1 MPVYNFSTTP
11 LYVAEGQT
19 VQFRYEA
26 PDTFDTLEQ
35 VEIQIGELTVFWIIE
50 TRKEDFAPDPFDLQ
64 DINPAEIDVVYSYA
78 ETQEGPDAAP
88 FGGGSSFNPLRTGE
102 EIITISGL
110 SDGTQAPI
118 TISSNVQNAA
128 DYAYRIRTDPA
139 AVWGAWTTG
148 DNKPAAQQF
157 VSNGDQIQVRL
168 KSSAAAA
175 DEKRVTVTVGTG
187 EEEWR
192 ITTGAQPVNEP
203 NPVPVFDPIN
213 ELELNTQVYSNIVQ
227 ILGLNTDALI
237 QIDQGGELRISSSNA
252 TTTEVIGTAEYQ
264 VLSSGT
270 AWAGSGTVSNGDYV
284 QLRGTSSVA
293 SNADKIFS
301 IDIGDGIGI
310 SAWNTRTGNGV
321 NTIPDNFIFQD
332 LVEVVPGT
340 TNIAS
345 TVSFGPTAPQDPNA
359 ALIQGLTDGI
369 SVPVVLRA
377 AETTAIN
384 PRIKVNGGSS
394 GTFSNVSVQNGD
406 YIQLIVDAD
415 PDLSVAPTTESVQ
428 VAINVGDRVITA
440 WSVTNWFG
448 PDETPAFVQPTNL
461 QNQTP
466 GGFGVLGP
474 IGMTDFNTAITI
486 STTSPVAYD
495 SGGAATGEALGSEVL
510 ISINGD
516 AAVAGPR
523 TAQPDNTGNPVTV
536 TFFIPQPGNADA
548 DPVEGLSHYS
558 EFDISLGLAPTFTFR
573 SFNYAVK
580 PVPPS
585 YQGVWYS
592 NKNEFFDEAAYEA
605 AGSPVANASSYYRA
619 SKLDGYST
627 GTVLPVTKES
637 INGYGDLEERFPGF
651 LECDGTAYNAADYP
665 FLFDIIGTQ
674 YGFDTAGS
682 EGEYNETN
690 KEYTGT
696 FRVPDYRNRRLTGAG
711 IVDGNRGSSA
721 FLEADVGSY
730 EIPGSTGG
738 WWYVS
743 DVDVAGPDPLEQV
756 ITTPGS
762 NTGTESIF
770 FELGT
775 PKTFGTETLATEVPF
790 NVTGQVNATIGPVS
804 EKTVQ
809 VPTHEHFV
817 ITGIPEDISGDP
829 VIPWDTRAYYGTQ
842 GSGSRGPSSQGPDEP
857 AVSRVSSWWRGMGAL
872 NAGVFDQELGRT
884 FGPPQQVDDYL
895 PLGPEGASTTASFG
909 NYWSSPVG
917 PIQNLSP
924 RDSYFQVNS
933 GSPTDAAVID
943 SKEALVRIDEY
954 QNPNELLSHT
964 HLLGTDVVGD
974 PNLDFSYGNANSFG
988 GLRAGLPNF
997 SNVITVTFNQSDVA
1011 IELNEA
1017 EFSWN
1022 NSTRPIPT
1030 VAMDPKRKV
1039 PVLAPFHK
1047 IKYIIKA
1054 Y

>member
-1 MPVYNFSTTP
+1 MPVYNYSLTP
-11 LYVAEGQT
+11 LYVSEGQT

-35 VEIQIGELTVFWIIE
+35 IEVQIGELTVFWVIQTE
-50 TRKEDFAPDPFDLQ
+50 KEDFAPDPFELQ
-64 DINPAEIDVVYSYA
+64 DINPAEIDQVYTYA
-78 ETQEGPDAAP
+78 ETSEGPNAVP
-88 FGGGSSFNPLRTGE
+88 FGGGSTFNPLRTGE
-102 EIITISGL
+102 EVITISGL
-110 SDGTQAPI
+110 SPGTNAPI
-118 TISSNVQNAA
+118 TISSNVINAA
-128 DYAYRIRTDPA
+128 DWAYRIRRGSTGTWPA
-139 AVWGAWTTG
+139 FITG
-148 DNKPAAQQF
+148 NNYPTAQQF
-157 VSNGDQIQVRL
+157 VENLDQIQVRL
-168 KSSAAAA
+168 KSSSNPA
-175 DEKRVTVTVGTG
+175 DSKRVTVTVGTG
-187 EEEWR
+187 SESWN
-192 ITTGAQPVNEP
+192 IVTGALPVNEP
-203 NPVPVFDPIN
+203 NPVPVFNPLN
-213 ELELNTQVYSNIVQ
+213 GLELDVTIYSNIVQ
-227 ILGLNTDALI
+227 ILGLNTDAAI
-237 QIDQGGELRISSSNA
+237 AVDQQGELRIASSNA
-252 TTTEVIGTAEYQ
+252 TTNLVSGGEQYA

-270 AWAGSGTVSNGDYV
+270 AWASSGTVSNGDYV
-284 QLRGTSSVA
+284 QLRGQSSGTSTTT
-293 SNADKIFS
+293 KIFS
-301 IDIGDGIGI
+301 VDIGDGIGI
-310 SAWNTRTGNGV
+310 AGWETRTGQGIDRV
-321 NTIPDNFIFQD
+321 PDNFIFQD

-345 TVSFGPTAPQDPNA
+345 TVSFGPSSGDA
-359 ALIQGLTDGI
+359 ALVQGLTDGI
-369 SVPVVLRA
+369 TVPVTVRA
-377 AETTAIN
+377 ADTTATN
-384 PRIKVNGGSS
+384 PRVRINGGST
-394 GTFSNVSVQNGD
+394 GQFSNIEVGNGD
-406 YIQLIVDAD
+406 TIQLVVDAD

-428 VAINVGDRVITA
+428 VAINVGDRPITP

-448 PDETPAFVQPTNL
+448 PDETPSFVQPTNL

-466 GGFGVLGP
+466 GGFAILGP
-474 IGMTDFNTAITI
+474 IGLTNFNTAITI
-486 STTSPVAYD
+486 SATAPTAYD
-495 SGGAATGEALGSEVL
+495 NGGAATGEALGSQVL

-536 TFFIPQPGNADA
+536 TFFIPQPGDADA

-605 AGSPVANASSYYRA
+605 AGSPVVNASSYYRA

-842 GSGSRGPSSQGPDEP
+842 GSGQRGPSSQGPDEP

-884 FGPPQQVDDYL
+884 FGPPQKVDDYL

-997 SNVITVTFNQSDVA
+997 SNVINVTFNQSDVA